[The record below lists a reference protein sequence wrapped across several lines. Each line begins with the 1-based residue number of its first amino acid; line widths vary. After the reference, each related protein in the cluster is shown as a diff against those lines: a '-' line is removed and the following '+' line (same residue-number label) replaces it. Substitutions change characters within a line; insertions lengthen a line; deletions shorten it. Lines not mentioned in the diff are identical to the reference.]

1 MVGGSARRAPANR
14 SAILGGA
21 PAVDLLAVAVATA
34 ACWLLAG
41 RLNLLER
48 YLRVTTGLE
57 GWQADELVFV
67 LAGLA
72 LGLMW
77 YALRR
82 WGEARRALALHQR
95 AEHRVGEL
103 LLHNRELAQQLIAV
117 QDNERR
123 ALAREL
129 HDELGQSCTAVR
141 AEAAM
146 IERHLAPLVSGA
158 SVASVPQAVPWVPP
172 GQASLGPSPQPTA
185 PTDPASAA
193 ANAASAASAAIV
205 QARAAARRIE
215 STADALYRCVREML
229 RRLRPAELDALGLVD
244 AIQALCESWE
254 TSSGVA
260 CVFHY
265 DGDAAQWSGLS
276 DSVNVTIYRVV
287 QEALSNVMRHAGATQ
302 VRIALRRDAA
312 REGSPAALSV
322 HVDDDGRGM
331 DTTAP
336 RSGLGLLGATERAAL
351 LGGELSLNS
360 APGQGLSLCM
370 RLPRVTA

>member
-1 MVGGSARRAPANR
+1 MGGSARRAPANR
-14 SAILGGA
+14 NAILGGA

-82 WGEARRALALHQR
+82 WGDARRALALHQR

-158 SVASVPQAVPWVPP
+158 SASLAVPSVPWVPP
-172 GQASLGPSPQPTA
+172 DQASLGPPPHPTA
-185 PTDPASAA
+185 PTDP
-193 ANAASAASAAIV
+193 ASAAIV

-215 STADALYRCVREML
+215 STADALYRCVRQML

-265 DGDAAQWSGLS
+265 DGDAAQWAGLS

-302 VRIALRRDAA
+302 VRIALRHDAA
-312 REGSPAALSV
+312 CEGSPAAAPALTV

-336 RSGLGLLGATERAAL
+336 RHGLGLLGAAERAAL

-360 APGQGLSLCM
+360 TPGQGLSLCM